1 MRSAIVEYPLLI
13 LSMIRENK
21 KIKVGRRIN
30 QNLTQAAATKVAR
43 LKAECEKGNAV
54 AMYQLGTMYLDSKEV
69 GYDPD
74 QGRQYLEASAK
85 KNNFDAN
92 YALAMYYKGHW
103 SYPHNDPGKSYHY
116 YFMASKCTTDDL
128 QYAKEVQR
136 AMKEDFKAYPD
147 QKNGVLWVFKRDIPI
162 KMK

>member
-1 MRSAIVEYPLLI
+1 MRSALVEYPLLI

-21 KIKVGRRIN
+21 KIKEGRRIN
-30 QNLTQAAATKVAR
+30 QNLMQAAATKVAK

-85 KNNFDAN
+85 KNYFDAN
-92 YALAMYYKGHW
+92 YALAMFYKGHW
-103 SYPHNDPGKSYHY
+103 SYPHADPEKSHY
-116 YFMASKCTTDDL
+116 YYVMASKSPTDDS

-136 AMKEDFKAYPD
+136 AIKEDFQSFD
-147 QKNGVLWVFKRDIPI
+147 DGKNGVVWVFKRDIPI